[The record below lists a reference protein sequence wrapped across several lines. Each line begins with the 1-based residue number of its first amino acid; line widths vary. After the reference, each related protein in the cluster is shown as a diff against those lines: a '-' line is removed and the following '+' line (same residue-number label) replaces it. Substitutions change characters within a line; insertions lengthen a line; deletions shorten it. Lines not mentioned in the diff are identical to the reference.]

1 MNQIIESLYARKSVR
16 AFTEQEIPE
25 EIVQVILEASTQA
38 PTAGN
43 QQLYTI
49 LRITDP
55 VKKHRLSISCDNQP
69 FIEKAKL
76 VLVYCA
82 DCLKWYKEILMIRK
96 RFVFNG
102 RVQGVGF
109 RYLTRRA
116 ADLIGVTGWVRN
128 ERDGSVTLEIQGTEE
143 QVDGVM
149 LALKHMIIKR
159 GRYVRIE
166 SIDEKDVPPVADET
180 GFRTRF

>member
-1 MNQIIESLYARKSVR
+1 
-16 AFTEQEIPE
+16 
-25 EIVQVILEASTQA
+25 
-38 PTAGN
+38 
-43 QQLYTI
+43 
-49 LRITDP
+49 
-55 VKKHRLSISCDNQP
+55 
-69 FIEKAKL
+69 
-76 VLVYCA
+76 
-82 DCLKWYKEILMIRK
+82 MIRK

-166 SIDEKDVPPVADET
+166 SIDEEEVPFVADET
-180 GFRTRF
+180 GFKTSFL

>member
-1 MNQIIESLYARKSVR
+1 
-16 AFTEQEIPE
+16 
-25 EIVQVILEASTQA
+25 
-38 PTAGN
+38 
-43 QQLYTI
+43 
-49 LRITDP
+49 
-55 VKKHRLSISCDNQP
+55 
-69 FIEKAKL
+69 
-76 VLVYCA
+76 
-82 DCLKWYKEILMIRK
+82 MIRK

-128 ERDGSVTLEIQGTEE
+128 EADGSVTLEIQGTEE

-166 SIDEKDVPPVADET
+166 SLDEEEVPLVADET
-180 GFRTRF
+180 GFKTRF

>member
-1 MNQIIESLYARKSVR
+1 
-16 AFTEQEIPE
+16 
-25 EIVQVILEASTQA
+25 
-38 PTAGN
+38 
-43 QQLYTI
+43 
-49 LRITDP
+49 
-55 VKKHRLSISCDNQP
+55 
-69 FIEKAKL
+69 
-76 VLVYCA
+76 
-82 DCLKWYKEILMIRK
+82 MIRK
-96 RFVFNG
+96 RVVFGG

-128 ERDGSVTLEIQGTEE
+128 ELDGTVTLEIQGTEE
-143 QVDGVM
+143 QVDGTL

-166 SIDEKDVPPVADET
+166 SIDEQEVSVVADEH

>member
-1 MNQIIESLYARKSVR
+1 
-16 AFTEQEIPE
+16 
-25 EIVQVILEASTQA
+25 
-38 PTAGN
+38 
-43 QQLYTI
+43 
-49 LRITDP
+49 
-55 VKKHRLSISCDNQP
+55 
-69 FIEKAKL
+69 
-76 VLVYCA
+76 
-82 DCLKWYKEILMIRK
+82 MIRK

-159 GRYVRIE
+159 RRYVRIE
-166 SIDEKDVPPVADET
+166 SIDEEEVPLVADET
-180 GFRTRF
+180 GFKTSFL

>member
-1 MNQIIESLYARKSVR
+1 
-16 AFTEQEIPE
+16 
-25 EIVQVILEASTQA
+25 
-38 PTAGN
+38 
-43 QQLYTI
+43 
-49 LRITDP
+49 
-55 VKKHRLSISCDNQP
+55 
-69 FIEKAKL
+69 
-76 VLVYCA
+76 
-82 DCLKWYKEILMIRK
+82 MIRK

-166 SIDEKDVPPVADET
+166 SIDEEEVPTVADES

>member
-1 MNQIIESLYARKSVR
+1 
-16 AFTEQEIPE
+16 
-25 EIVQVILEASTQA
+25 
-38 PTAGN
+38 
-43 QQLYTI
+43 
-49 LRITDP
+49 
-55 VKKHRLSISCDNQP
+55 
-69 FIEKAKL
+69 
-76 VLVYCA
+76 
-82 DCLKWYKEILMIRK
+82 MIRK

-128 ERDGSVTLEIQGTEE
+128 ERDGSVILEIQGTEE

-159 GRYVRIE
+159 VQVILQASTQAPTAGNQQLYTILRITDPVKKHRL
-166 SIDEKDVPPVADET
+166 SISCGDAR
-180 GFRTRF
+180 FWLSHRTTDAASQAEAGQYEVHRP

>member
-1 MNQIIESLYARKSVR
+1 ML
-16 AFTEQEIPE
+16 
-25 EIVQVILEASTQA
+25 
-38 PTAGN
+38 
-43 QQLYTI
+43 
-49 LRITDP
+49 
-55 VKKHRLSISCDNQP
+55 
-69 FIEKAKL
+69 
-76 VLVYCA
+76 
-82 DCLKWYKEILMIRK
+82 RK

-166 SIDEKDVPPVADET
+166 SIDEEEVPIVADET
-180 GFRTRF
+180 GFKTRF

>member
-1 MNQIIESLYARKSVR
+1 
-16 AFTEQEIPE
+16 
-25 EIVQVILEASTQA
+25 
-38 PTAGN
+38 
-43 QQLYTI
+43 
-49 LRITDP
+49 
-55 VKKHRLSISCDNQP
+55 
-69 FIEKAKL
+69 
-76 VLVYCA
+76 
-82 DCLKWYKEILMIRK
+82 MIRK
-96 RFVFNG
+96 RFVFIG

-166 SIDEKDVPPVADET
+166 SIDEEEVPIVADET

>member
-1 MNQIIESLYARKSVR
+1 
-16 AFTEQEIPE
+16 
-25 EIVQVILEASTQA
+25 
-38 PTAGN
+38 
-43 QQLYTI
+43 
-49 LRITDP
+49 
-55 VKKHRLSISCDNQP
+55 
-69 FIEKAKL
+69 
-76 VLVYCA
+76 
-82 DCLKWYKEILMIRK
+82 MIRK
-96 RFVFNG
+96 RFVFIG

-149 LALKHMIIKR
+149 LALKHMSIKR

-166 SIDEKDVPPVADET
+166 SIDEEEVPLVADET

>member
-1 MNQIIESLYARKSVR
+1 
-16 AFTEQEIPE
+16 
-25 EIVQVILEASTQA
+25 
-38 PTAGN
+38 
-43 QQLYTI
+43 
-49 LRITDP
+49 
-55 VKKHRLSISCDNQP
+55 
-69 FIEKAKL
+69 
-76 VLVYCA
+76 
-82 DCLKWYKEILMIRK
+82 MIRK

-128 ERDGSVTLEIQGTEE
+128 EADGSVTLEIQGTEE

-166 SIDEKDVPPVADET
+166 SIDEEEVPIVADET
-180 GFRTRF
+180 GFKTRF

>member
-1 MNQIIESLYARKSVR
+1 
-16 AFTEQEIPE
+16 
-25 EIVQVILEASTQA
+25 
-38 PTAGN
+38 
-43 QQLYTI
+43 
-49 LRITDP
+49 
-55 VKKHRLSISCDNQP
+55 
-69 FIEKAKL
+69 
-76 VLVYCA
+76 
-82 DCLKWYKEILMIRK
+82 MIRK

-128 ERDGSVTLEIQGTEE
+128 EADGSVTLEIQGTEE
-143 QVDGVM
+143 QVDGVT

-166 SIDEKDVPPVADET
+166 SIDEEEVPLVADET
-180 GFRTRF
+180 GFKTRF

>member
-1 MNQIIESLYARKSVR
+1 
-16 AFTEQEIPE
+16 
-25 EIVQVILEASTQA
+25 
-38 PTAGN
+38 
-43 QQLYTI
+43 
-49 LRITDP
+49 
-55 VKKHRLSISCDNQP
+55 
-69 FIEKAKL
+69 
-76 VLVYCA
+76 
-82 DCLKWYKEILMIRK
+82 MIRK

-128 ERDGSVTLEIQGTEE
+128 EADGSVTLEIQGTEE

-166 SIDEKDVPPVADET
+166 SIDEEEIPIVADET
-180 GFRTRF
+180 GFKTRF

>member
-1 MNQIIESLYARKSVR
+1 
-16 AFTEQEIPE
+16 
-25 EIVQVILEASTQA
+25 
-38 PTAGN
+38 
-43 QQLYTI
+43 
-49 LRITDP
+49 
-55 VKKHRLSISCDNQP
+55 
-69 FIEKAKL
+69 
-76 VLVYCA
+76 
-82 DCLKWYKEILMIRK
+82 MIRK

-116 ADLIGVTGWVRN
+116 ADLIGFTGWVRN
-128 ERDGSVTLEIQGTEE
+128 EADGSVTLEIQGTEE

-166 SIDEKDVPPVADET
+166 SIDEEEVPLVADET
-180 GFRTRF
+180 GFKTRF

>member
-1 MNQIIESLYARKSVR
+1 
-16 AFTEQEIPE
+16 
-25 EIVQVILEASTQA
+25 
-38 PTAGN
+38 
-43 QQLYTI
+43 
-49 LRITDP
+49 
-55 VKKHRLSISCDNQP
+55 
-69 FIEKAKL
+69 
-76 VLVYCA
+76 
-82 DCLKWYKEILMIRK
+82 MIRK

-128 ERDGSVTLEIQGTEE
+128 EADGSVTLEIQGTEE

-166 SIDEKDVPPVADET
+166 SIEEEEVPLVADET
-180 GFRTRF
+180 GFKTRF

>member
-1 MNQIIESLYARKSVR
+1 
-16 AFTEQEIPE
+16 
-25 EIVQVILEASTQA
+25 
-38 PTAGN
+38 
-43 QQLYTI
+43 
-49 LRITDP
+49 
-55 VKKHRLSISCDNQP
+55 
-69 FIEKAKL
+69 
-76 VLVYCA
+76 
-82 DCLKWYKEILMIRK
+82 MIRK
-96 RFVFNG
+96 RFVVIG

-128 ERDGSVTLEIQGTEE
+128 EADGSVTLEIQGTEE

-166 SIDEKDVPPVADET
+166 SIDEEEVPLVADET
-180 GFRTRF
+180 GFKTRF

>member
-1 MNQIIESLYARKSVR
+1 
-16 AFTEQEIPE
+16 
-25 EIVQVILEASTQA
+25 
-38 PTAGN
+38 
-43 QQLYTI
+43 
-49 LRITDP
+49 
-55 VKKHRLSISCDNQP
+55 
-69 FIEKAKL
+69 
-76 VLVYCA
+76 
-82 DCLKWYKEILMIRK
+82 MIRK

-116 ADLIGVTGWVRN
+116 ADLIGVPGWVRN
-128 ERDGSVTLEIQGTEE
+128 EADGSVTLEIQGTEE

-166 SIDEKDVPPVADET
+166 SIDEEEVPLVADET
-180 GFRTRF
+180 GFKTRF

>member
-1 MNQIIESLYARKSVR
+1 
-16 AFTEQEIPE
+16 
-25 EIVQVILEASTQA
+25 
-38 PTAGN
+38 
-43 QQLYTI
+43 
-49 LRITDP
+49 
-55 VKKHRLSISCDNQP
+55 
-69 FIEKAKL
+69 
-76 VLVYCA
+76 
-82 DCLKWYKEILMIRK
+82 MIRK

-128 ERDGSVTLEIQGTEE
+128 ERGGSVTLEIQGTEE

-166 SIDEKDVPPVADET
+166 SIDEEEVPIVADET
-180 GFRTRF
+180 GFKTRF

>member
-1 MNQIIESLYARKSVR
+1 
-16 AFTEQEIPE
+16 
-25 EIVQVILEASTQA
+25 
-38 PTAGN
+38 
-43 QQLYTI
+43 
-49 LRITDP
+49 
-55 VKKHRLSISCDNQP
+55 
-69 FIEKAKL
+69 
-76 VLVYCA
+76 
-82 DCLKWYKEILMIRK
+82 MIRK
-96 RFVFNG
+96 RFVFIG

-128 ERDGSVTLEIQGTEE
+128 EADGSVTLEIQGTEE

-166 SIDEKDVPPVADET
+166 SIDEEEVPLVADET
-180 GFRTRF
+180 GFKTRF

>member
-1 MNQIIESLYARKSVR
+1 
-16 AFTEQEIPE
+16 
-25 EIVQVILEASTQA
+25 
-38 PTAGN
+38 
-43 QQLYTI
+43 
-49 LRITDP
+49 
-55 VKKHRLSISCDNQP
+55 
-69 FIEKAKL
+69 
-76 VLVYCA
+76 
-82 DCLKWYKEILMIRK
+82 MIRK

-166 SIDEKDVPPVADET
+166 SIDEEEVPLVADET
-180 GFRTRF
+180 GFKTSFL